1 MTVTP
6 SRQRLNSAFVKV
18 QLKMLES
25 PYPTVISGPPRASR
39 IMLPR
44 DMLQHHGR
52 ERHVV
57 AGGGAL
63 LLQMGQGDC
72 FTLVN
77 DEGGQQAE
85 VIAAGLNGQIDSAL
99 IGQTSNSD
107 ASGLKALMSAG
118 TTDPGLARLRSGLAL
133 RSIDL
138 AKAGATA
145 VFDAATVAKSSVS
158 FRANEA
164 GWLIIAAPGHH
175 MLPGEQTTLTPLTL
189 SVERATPRLVGKF
202 DLPDPLADPL
212 QDIRIKSAT
221 AKAYF
226 VKAGE
231 YIQILDVD
239 GRQCTDF
246 QCFDARKLDRGI
258 ERALDVTTSR
268 TLMGR
273 AYSMPGL
280 HSKYYDQDMTPLIEV
295 VQDTVG
301 RHDAFAMA
309 CAAKYYDDIGY
320 PGHANCSDNFN
331 GVLAAHGVG
340 PRPGWMAVNLFFNT
354 AIDAHGVL
362 ISDEPWSRPGDY
374 VLFRALTDI
383 VCVSSSCPDDTSPAN
398 GWYLSDIHVRTY
410 SGAEKFSRSIAYRP
424 TPDSEPQMTK
434 ETAFHER
441 ISART
446 RHHVEYK
453 GYWLPQVYS
462 SSGAIEEYWACRQK
476 AVVLDLSPLRKFEVT
491 GPDAEVLMQYVLTR
505 DIKKLS
511 QGQVIYSAMC
521 YEHGGMIDD
530 GTAFRLGQDNFRWI
544 GGDDYGGVWL
554 RQWAEKL
561 NLKVMVRSS
570 TDQLHNLAV
579 QGPNSREIM
588 RRMIWTAPHQQTI
601 GELGWFRFTIARLGG
616 PEGAPLVVSRT
627 GYTGELGFEI
637 FCHPKDANAVY
648 DAVWLHGE
656 DQGLRPMGLQALDM
670 VRIEAGLI
678 FAGYDFSDQTDPFEA
693 GIGFTVPLKSKTDD
707 FIGREALIRRK
718 ENPSRKFVGLDIDA
732 NVAVSHGD
740 CLHIGRA
747 QVGEVTSSVR
757 SPHLGKNI
765 ALARVDIAHAAVGT
779 AIEVGKLDGQQKR
792 LPATIVGL
800 SHYDPKKSRPQS

>member
-1 MTVTP
+1 MIETT
-6 SRQRLNSAFVKV
+6 
-18 QLKMLES
+18 
-25 PYPTVISGPPRASR
+25 YPTVIAGPPRASR
-39 IMLPR
+39 ILLPR
-44 DMLQHHGR
+44 DMQQHHGK

-63 LLQMGQGDC
+63 LLQMGQGDH
-72 FTLVN
+72 FTLIN
-77 DEGGQQAE
+77 DEGGQKAE
-85 VIAAGLNGQIDSAL
+85 VIAVRLDGQIDAAL
-99 IGQTSNSD
+99 IGQSANSD
-107 ASGLKALMSAG
+107 ATGLKALLSAENLE
-118 TTDPGLARLRSGLAL
+118 TGLARLRKGLAV

-138 AKAGATA
+138 SKAGATA
-145 VFDAATVAKSSVS
+145 FFDVATQAKASVGFTAS
-158 FRANEA
+158 EA
-164 GWLIIAAPGHH
+164 GWLVIAAPGTT
-175 MLPGEQTTLTPLTL
+175 MMPGEQDTLTPLTL
-189 SVERATPRLVGKF
+189 QVERANPRLVGKF

-212 QDIRIKSAT
+212 QDIRVKSRT
-221 AKAYF
+221 ANAYF

-258 ERALDVTTSR
+258 ERPLDVTTSR
-268 TLMGR
+268 TLMGHD
-273 AYSMPGL
+273 YSKPGL

-331 GVLAAHGVG
+331 GALTPHGIQA
-340 PRPGWMAVNLFFNT
+340 RPGWMAVNLFFNT

-383 VCVSSSCPDDTSPAN
+383 VCVSSACPDDTSPAN

-410 SGAEKFSRSIAYRP
+410 SGAEKISRSIAYRP
-424 TPDSEPQMTK
+424 TAESEPKMTK
-434 ETAFHER
+434 ETAFHQR

-462 SSGAIEEYWACRQK
+462 SNGAIEEYWACRQK

-491 GPDAEVLMQYVLTR
+491 GPDAEALMQYVLTR
-505 DIKKLS
+505 DMKKLA
-511 QGQVIYSAMC
+511 QGQVVYSAMC

-530 GTAFRLGQDNFRWI
+530 GTAYRLGQDNFRWI
-544 GGDDYGGVWL
+544 GGDDYGGIWL
-554 RQWAEKL
+554 REWAEKL
-561 NLKVMVRSS
+561 KLKVMVRSS

-579 QGPNSREIM
+579 QGPNSREIL
-588 RRMIWTAPHQQTI
+588 RRMIWTAPLQPTI
-601 GELGWFRFTIARLGG
+601 DELGWFRFAVARLGG

-627 GYTGELGFEI
+627 GYTGELGYEI
-637 FCHPKDANAVY
+637 FCHPKDGNAVY
-648 DAVWLHGE
+648 DGVCLHGE
-656 DQGLRPMGLQALDM
+656 DLGLRPMGLQALDM

-693 GIGFTVPLKSKTDD
+693 GIGFTVPLKTKTDD
-707 FIGREALIRRK
+707 FIGRDALIRRK
-718 ENPSRKFVGLDIDA
+718 ESPSRKFVGLEIDA
-732 NVAVSHGD
+732 NVTVGHGD
-740 CLHIGRA
+740 GLHIGRA
-747 QVGEVTSSVR
+747 QIGEVTSAMR
-757 SPHLGKNI
+757 SPLLGKNI
-765 ALARVDIAHAAVGT
+765 ALARVDVAHSAVGT
-779 AIEVGKLDGQQKR
+779 ALEVGKLDGLQKR

-800 SHYDPKKSRPQS
+800 SHYDPKKTRPQG